1 LTTPLTTKLPRNVWI
16 LSACQAFGMS
26 AGSMM
31 ILVGGLLAA
40 KIAPSP
46 KLATL
51 PLAMIIVGTASS
63 TIWVA
68 MLLRRFGRKRGSHV
82 GFAFSLLA
90 AGLGY
95 LAAAQSSFSLL
106 VASGISMGVAVAFWQ
121 QFRFAALESISD
133 PALYGPALSV
143 MMGGGLIAAF
153 LGPEI
158 GARGDQIFPHLP
170 HYGGSF
176 LLLGGLILIAVIIF
190 QFYHEIPIKVD
201 ATAAPGR
208 PLLEIIR
215 SPKFFIPSLCAAI
228 GFGVMSFVMTATPL
242 TMYEVCGFELSDT
255 KKVIQ
260 SHIVAMFL
268 PSLISGALMKR
279 FGVGHVM
286 AVGAALYAA
295 VVIIGLGGQQLM
307 HFWGSLILL
316 GIGWNFLFMGGTAL
330 LPQSYQS
337 NERFKAQAANDF
349 FVFGS
354 QAVASLSS
362 GWFVFTFGWSGLMFA
377 CLPFLISAL
386 GLSIWQAR
394 RESKI
399 SSLAG

>member
-1 LTTPLTTKLPRNVWI
+1 
-16 LSACQAFGMS
+16 MS

-31 ILVGGLLAA
+31 ALVGGLLAA

-68 MLLRRFGRKRGSHV
+68 MLLRRFGRKRGSYI
-82 GFAFSLLA
+82 GYAFSLLA
-90 AGLGY
+90 TGLGY

-106 VASGISMGVAVAFWQ
+106 VATGVAMGVAVAFLQ
-121 QFRFAALESISD
+121 QFRFAAIESLRD

-143 MMGGGLIAAF
+143 MMGGGLLSAF

-158 GARGDQIFPHLP
+158 GERGATLFPHLP
-170 HYGGSF
+170 PFAGSF
-176 LLLGGLILIAVIIF
+176 LLLGGLIILSILIF
-190 QFYHEIPIKVD
+190 QFYEETPIKVD
-201 ATAAPGR
+201 ESEAPGR
-208 PLLEIIR
+208 PLLTILR
-215 SPKFFIPSLCAAI
+215 APQFFIPSLCAAI
-228 GFGVMSFVMTATPL
+228 GFGVMSFIMTATPL

-255 KKVIQ
+255 KRVIQ
-260 SHIVAMFL
+260 GHIIAMFL
-268 PSLISGALMKR
+268 PSVISGVLMKR
-279 FGVGHVM
+279 FGIGRVM
-286 AVGAALYAA
+286 SVGAILYAA
-295 VVIIGLGGQQLM
+295 VVIIGLGGQELM

-316 GIGWNFLFMGGTAL
+316 GVGWNFLFMGGTAL
-330 LPQSYQS
+330 LPQSYRP

-362 GWFVFTFGWSGLMFA
+362 GWFVFTFGWNGLLFA
-377 CLPFLISAL
+377 CLPFLFAAL
-386 GLSIWQAR
+386 ALSVWQSF
-394 RESKI
+394 REYLGSN
-399 SSLAG
+399 